1 MTGRNSHQLGR
12 EIHEVCWS
20 NPWDCIHMNTL
31 YDDWKKQP
39 PLGKKPPLSFLL
51 ESSSKHVWTTIRG
64 DYTGNGDS
72 SHWVRVDVSRCVA
85 ASVVTT
91 FHHNQIELDADAIV
105 ESLPCDYWH
114 NQIESDS
121 DAIVGSLSFPGG
133 LSVESQLSLTSPTKG
148 WTSLLPTQYEIERL
162 EPPSLWVSIEIPY
175 THKWTHKWSVILLQI
190 RMLLR
195 WNKGY
200 ILNIMVF
207 HFTYSLYN
215 SNS

>member
-72 SHWVRVDVSRCVA
+72 SHWVRVDVSRCVV
-85 ASVVTT
+85 ASVVTAL
-91 FHHNQIELDADAIV
+91 HHIRIWFNLVVPVFTWKALNYCISIQFNLVVVKCSHHWCSNTSRYI
-105 ESLPCDYWH
+105 Y
-114 NQIESDS
+114 SDS
-121 DAIVGSLSFPGG
+121 VWGVTISCV
-133 LSVESQLSLTSPTKG
+133 VPTNRRPDMFG
-148 WTSLLPTQYEIERL
+148 
-162 EPPSLWVSIEIPY
+162 
-175 THKWTHKWSVILLQI
+175 
-190 RMLLR
+190 R
-195 WNKGY
+195 W
-200 ILNIMVF
+200 F
-207 HFTYSLYN
+207 
-215 SNS
+215 